1 MKEINFIPIFD
12 QTAPGVWDDFMRIR
26 VAAMR
31 ENYGHEMSATDYAHY
46 MRQYQDDFA
55 RHQYNVA
62 YGAYDDANMVGF
74 IRGYAHGKTAQ
85 LECLYVLPD
94 YQGNHIGKRLLR
106 LAESSFA
113 PVCSRAHLIAL
124 GHTDKYYCTQGYKTP
139 TNTNMCEKKLQMP
152 ACQKVA
158 VFNYTPAI
166 ARLCRPIIPADI
178 TDASAL
184 IANHSPIWV
193 DLDYQHQAKG
203 ILVGK
208 PDMSRP
214 LFLYAPD
221 DTPNQSTA
229 RSLQRFYDDYR
240 KTISI
245 QHEKHQR

>member
-1 MKEINFIPIFD
+1 
-12 QTAPGVWDDFMRIR
+12 
-26 VAAMR
+26 
-31 ENYGHEMSATDYAHY
+31 
-46 MRQYQDDFA
+46 
-55 RHQYNVA
+55 
-62 YGAYDDANMVGF
+62 
-74 IRGYAHGKTAQ
+74 
-85 LECLYVLPD
+85 
-94 YQGNHIGKRLLR
+94 
-106 LAESSFA
+106 
-113 PVCSRAHLIAL
+113 LIAL
-124 GHTDKYYCTQGYKTP
+124 VHTDKYYCAQGYKTP